1 MRLGVAVEERGV
13 GGLASNTA
21 TAMAWR
27 TTAPITPPSMNRPE
41 SSAASSVM
49 RRRVGRVEHE
59 ADVGHAGGVHNGK
72 HFRHRAVRDVLVGL
86 KIDAFALST
95 RGRSLEGGPK
105 LIHRH
110 DTLVESNDAI
120 SIDRHDKS

>member
-21 TAMAWR
+21 TAMAWSA
-27 TTAPITPPSMNRPE
+27 TAPITPPSMNRPE

-59 ADVGHAGGVHNGK
+59 ADVGHAGGVHDGK
-72 HFRHRAVRDVLVGL
+72 DLRHGAVRDVLVGL
-86 KIDAFALST
+86 KIHAFALAA
-95 RGRSLEGGPK
+95 RGCPLEGGAK

-110 DTLVESNDAI
+110 DTLVQSND
-120 SIDRHDKS
+120 